1 LWSDRENHNDT
12 TRTMT
17 GTGIKA
23 RIRAI
28 KLELMALAIA
38 AQDTRTPRRAKILL
52 LFLLAYAASPIDLIP
67 DFIPVLGLL
76 DEIVLLPIGVWLAV
90 SMIPAD
96 VMEAARARA
105 RDGKLPANWVAGVL
119 ILLLWATS
127 IALLVWWWM
136 QRSAGASAAP

>member
-1 LWSDRENHNDT
+1 MMAAPTLN
-12 TRTMT
+12 
-17 GTGIKA
+17 A
-23 RIRAI
+23 RIQAI

-76 DEIVLLPIGVWLAV
+76 DEVILLPIGVWIV
-90 SMIPAD
+90 VGMIPQD

-105 RDGKLPANWVAGVL
+105 REGKLPANWIAGV
-119 ILLLWATS
+119 IVLLLWAAS
-127 IALLVWWWM
+127 IAAIVWWWM
-136 QRSAGASAAP
+136 NHQGAGQAGG

>member
-1 LWSDRENHNDT
+1 
-12 TRTMT
+12 MT

-76 DEIVLLPIGVWLAV
+76 DEIVLLPLGVWLAV

-127 IALLVWWWM
+127 IAVLVWWWM

>member
-1 LWSDRENHNDT
+1 MGLKD
-12 TRTMT
+12 
-17 GTGIKA
+17 

-76 DEIVLLPIGVWLAV
+76 DEVILLPIGIWIVV
-90 SMIPAD
+90 GMIPPD

-105 RDGKLPANWVAGVL
+105 REGKLPANWIAGV
-119 ILLLWATS
+119 IVLLLWAAS
-127 IALLVWWWM
+127 IAAIVWWWM
-136 QRSAGASAAP
+136 NFQDAGQAGR

>member
-1 LWSDRENHNDT
+1 
-12 TRTMT
+12 MT

-76 DEIVLLPIGVWLAV
+76 DEIVLLPLGVWLAV

>member
-1 LWSDRENHNDT
+1 MGLKD
-12 TRTMT
+12 
-17 GTGIKA
+17 

-76 DEIVLLPIGVWLAV
+76 DEVILLPIGVWIV
-90 SMIPAD
+90 VGMIPPD

-105 RDGKLPANWVAGVL
+105 REGKLPANWIAGV
-119 ILLLWATS
+119 IVLLCWAAS
-127 IALLVWWWM
+127 IAAIAWWWM
-136 QRSAGASAAP
+136 NHQGAGQAAS

>member
-1 LWSDRENHNDT
+1 
-12 TRTMT
+12 M
-17 GTGIKA
+17 
-23 RIRAI
+23 

>member
-1 LWSDRENHNDT
+1 
-12 TRTMT
+12 MT